1 MGHSYVNTY
10 GKGIF
15 ASPIEQSL
23 SVLSA
28 THYNK

>member
-1 MGHSYVNTY
+1 VNTY

-15 ASPIEQSL
+15 ASPIEQSS